1 MNATQI
7 ELIIMIHQ
15 RFRSLEN
22 AIYSAVETNSSSS
35 AITILDEVQQM
46 VNQLKEQATGDEE
59 N

>member
-1 MNATQI
+1 
-7 ELIIMIHQ
+7 MIHQ